1 MLVLKRKVGEVV
13 VIGDDIQIKILGIEG
28 ETVKLGFV
36 APKDVEIMRDE
47 LYQSIR
53 EENIKASQQQVSQ
66 EQIKN
71 ILEQLLS
78 DK

>member
-66 EQIKN
+66 EQMKN